1 MGKMTTR
8 PLLDVRHGSHLYGL
22 ARPDS
27 DEDRYVVLLDR
38 PPGNGAKYR
47 WAKQKIRNGVD
58 TMTLDLHTFL
68 DMACRGV
75 PQALEAMF
83 APEAEVDK
91 IAALRR
97 SWRASGAEVW
107 HTYRRTIRHFLID
120 YGDLKRRRHALRLA
134 VNLEDL
140 MRYARFEPRLTPEL
154 AAELTRTASLN
165 TPEYLDELQRRCPL
179 NLELSVSDIRPL
191 L

>member
-1 MGKMTTR
+1 MI
-8 PLLDVRHGSHLYGL
+8 LLDVRHGSHLYGL

-38 PPGNGAKYR
+38 PPGNDGKYR
-47 WAKQKIRNGVD
+47 WAKQKIRDGID

-83 APEAEVDK
+83 APEAEVDE
-91 IAALRR
+91 IGALRR
-97 SWRASGAEVW
+97 SWRAGGGEVW
-107 HTYRRTIRHFLID
+107 HTYRRTIRRFLID

-134 VNLEDL
+134 CNLEDL
-140 MRYARFEPRLTPEL
+140 MRYGRFEPRLTPEL
-154 AAELTRTASLN
+154 AVDLTVAASLE
-165 TPEYLDELQRRCPL
+165 TPGYLAELQRRCPL
-179 NLELSVSDIRPL
+179 SLDLSVADIRPKAE
-191 L
+191 